1 MRLIDADELK
11 KAFDF
16 DDDVE
21 LECAVVQFGIDNAPT
36 VDPVTHGHW
45 IDTPG
50 TDDKGNHLYMCSV
63 CGVGDIHHPI
73 AQVNYCWKCGS
84 KMDESIMGQVNEVTE

>member
-45 IDTPG
+45 IMDLRKSGFAYT
-50 TDDKGNHLYMCSV
+50 CSC
-63 CGVGDIHHPI
+63 CGVTGKM
-73 AQVNYCWKCGS
+73 ARTTYSYCPWCGAS
-84 KMDESIMGQVNEVTE
+84 MDEVTE